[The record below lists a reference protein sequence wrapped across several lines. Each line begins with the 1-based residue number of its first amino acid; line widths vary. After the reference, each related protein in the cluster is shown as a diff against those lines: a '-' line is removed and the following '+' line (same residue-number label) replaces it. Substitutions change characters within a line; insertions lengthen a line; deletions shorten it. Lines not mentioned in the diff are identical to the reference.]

1 MAFLGIDLGT
11 SACKVLVL
19 SADGDI
25 RASHTAGYGLEQPR
39 PGWTQQNPA
48 DWVAAMEQ
56 ALAAVLSVVPGGEIR
71 GIGLSGQMHGF
82 TPLDRA
88 GEVLRPAIL
97 WNDQR
102 TAAEALEIESLA
114 GGTEALGHLTN
125 NRMLTGY
132 TGSKILWMQ
141 RHEPQLFE
149 RLDKA
154 LNPKDYLRLVLTGD
168 YATEVSDASGT
179 GLFDVRRRQW
189 SAELLAKL
197 PFDTR
202 ILPDCY
208 ESTVVSGQV
217 SVQAAARFGLP
228 AGIPVIGGGGDSVIQ
243 TLGSGVARPGVLQ
256 TTLGTAGIAAMALD
270 TPADNP
276 DGRLQVFC
284 NVVPELWHCMGVSLN
299 AGGALSWWRQTGNQD
314 FAQLVAEAES
324 LPPGAQG
331 LLFLPYLNGERCPWP
346 DPQAR
351 GGFIGLAARHERR
364 HMTRA
369 VMEGVAFALFDMF
382 ALMERMG
389 LTSDLIKTSG
399 GGARAQLWRQIQADL
414 FGVPVVTTAGA
425 AEGGA
430 LAAALL
436 AGVSLGGWAN
446 VTEAAESC
454 AELTRDCPDPGR
466 GVHYRTA
473 YGVYRALYETLR
485 PTFAAL
491 SALEEDTLS

>member
-56 ALAAVLSVVPGGEIR
+56 ALAAVLSVVPGGDIR

-102 TAAEALEIESLA
+102 TAAEAADIESLA
-114 GGTEALGHLTN
+114 GGTEALGRLTN

-141 RHEPQLFE
+141 RHEPELFE

-168 YATEVSDASGT
+168 CATEVSDASGT
-179 GLFDVRRRQW
+179 GLFDVRRRRW

-197 PFDTR
+197 PFDAD
-202 ILPDCY
+202 ILPDCH
-208 ESTVVSGQV
+208 ESTLVSGQV
-217 SVQAAARFGLP
+217 SAQAAARFGLP
-228 AGIPVIGGGGDSVIQ
+228 VGSPVIGGGGDSVIQ

-270 TPADNP
+270 RPANNP

-299 AGGALSWWRQTGNQD
+299 AGGALNWWRQGGDQD
-314 FAQLVAEAES
+314 FAQLVEEAER

-346 DPQAR
+346 DSQAR
-351 GGFIGLAARHERR
+351 GGFIGLTARHERR

-382 ALMERMG
+382 ALMEQMG

-454 AELTRDCPDPGR
+454 VELTRDCPDPVR
-466 GVHYRTA
+466 GAHYRTA
-473 YGVYRALYETLR
+473 YGVYRTLYETLR

-491 SALEEDTLS
+491 SALEEGTLS